1 MNDNPLDGFLNEMM
15 ASLSQDSREA
25 MLRRV
30 NAERLI
36 KLLASQ
42 LVDQHAAERIRII
55 PDSRLSEQDAADFL
69 IQVDDYDLRVIM
81 LDTPDGKPAVTEK
94 NVLDWIALLESNPST
109 VVLIAVW
116 ANEELSAIPFSMRQ
130 LKVMLEKPDQMN
142 KVLKSAKPFGQ
153 IISDLIQKQTKGWK
167 IPEIPK
173 SETMTSGRDLFSIF
187 SEKIIQSIDA
197 EATRRYLIKERVK
210 AAEKF
215 PFEQEKRA
223 ILGILKSALEGE
235 SSDDLKDRLINLP
248 RRGEQ

>member
-42 LVDQHAAERIRII
+42 LVEQHAAERIRII

-167 IPEIPK
+167 IPEITK
-173 SETMTSGRDLFSIF
+173 SETMTSGRDLFSTF